1 MRAYGAVHDTL
12 RALRLDVPVVL
23 HSWTGS
29 ADMTVALLQLPS
41 VHVSLSGHLLRVPP
55 HKALSMVRE
64 GAPSLSMQGEAACCP
79 SVVQFPGCCAAP
91 HPAPCMFSCEHIARS
106 AIDASLHPVTCLHT
120 CHANFPLFPRAHQVR
135 AVPLDRLLLE
145 SDSPDGAL
153 DLSPAW
159 LEALPSLA
167 ALPQQLHGA
176 DLQQTNRPAA
186 LRFMLQIV
194 AAALGRSE
202 AEVAVATR
210 ENARRIFSGIRGSQA
225 AAGAAR

>member
-1 MRAYGAVHDTL
+1 VQVEAFEAQLQLAEELRRPVSIHCVRAYGAVHDTL
-12 RALRLDVPVVL
+12 RALRLRVPIVL

-29 ADMTVALLQLPS
+29 ADMTVALLQLPG

-55 HKALSMVRE
+55 HKALPM
-64 GAPSLSMQGEAACCP
+64 
-79 SVVQFPGCCAAP
+79 
-91 HPAPCMFSCEHIARS
+91 
-106 AIDASLHPVTCLHT
+106 
-120 CHANFPLFPRAHQVR
+120 VR

-167 ALPQQLHGA
+167 ALPQQLQAAGLH
-176 DLQQTNRPAA
+176 QVNRPAA
-186 LRFMLQIV
+186 LRFTLQVV

-202 AEVAVATR
+202 AEVAAATR
-210 ENARRIFSGIRGSQA
+210 DNARRIFCSIGSSS
-225 AAGAAR
+225 